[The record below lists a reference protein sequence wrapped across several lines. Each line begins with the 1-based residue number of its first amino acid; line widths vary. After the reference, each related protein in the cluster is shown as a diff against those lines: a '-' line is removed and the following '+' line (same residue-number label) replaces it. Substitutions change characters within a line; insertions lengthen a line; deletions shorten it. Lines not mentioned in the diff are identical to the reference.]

1 MKFTKQAVASLTLPP
16 GKSDHIVFD
25 AETAGFGVRLRK
37 TGSRIFIAQ
46 MRIGGR
52 TRRISIGD
60 VGRIELETARVFAKQ
75 FFAQSVLGTDPIAAR
90 AEAKARAAVTVG
102 STIELY
108 LAARES
114 SLRPISFKQIT
125 RCLRR
130 YFAGLH
136 PLPVSSVTRRDVAAA
151 VTEIA
156 RDHGKVAAARARS
169 YLSAFFSWT
178 LREGIGGE
186 SNPVANTNDPA
197 PDEQPRDRVLAPGEI
212 KAVWR
217 SLPDTDFGRVVR
229 LLFLTGCRRAEIGSL
244 SWSEID
250 LGRALLIIPAN
261 RMKGGR
267 EHRLPLVPEAV
278 EILRS
283 VTPRPGNKF
292 VFGGARNGFTAFQY
306 SMKELRGALAAT
318 GYVTERFT
326 LHDIRRSV
334 KSEMSDL
341 LIEPW
346 ISERIL
352 AHVRGGIEGVYD
364 WSRLEGPMRTA
375 LRLWADR
382 LRTIVEGAES
392 TVVPMRMPA

>member
-1 MKFTKQAVASLTLPP
+1 MKFTKQSVAELRLPP
-16 GKSDHIVFD
+16 DKIDHIVFD
-25 AETAGFGVRLRK
+25 DDTAGFGVRLRK

-75 FFAQSVLGTDPIAAR
+75 FFAQSALGTDPIAAR
-90 AEAKARAAVTVG
+90 AEARAKAAVTVG
-102 STIELY
+102 PTLELY
-108 LAARES
+108 LAAKES
-114 SLRPISFKQIT
+114 SLRPVSFKQAV

-130 YFAGLH
+130 YFSALH
-136 PLPVSSVTRRDVAAA
+136 PLPVSSVTRRDVAVA

-156 RDHGKVAAARARS
+156 REHGKVTAARARS
-169 YLSAFFSWT
+169 HLSAFFSWA

-197 PDEQPRDRVLAPGEI
+197 PDEQPRDRILAPDEI

-244 SWSEID
+244 SWPEID
-250 LGRALLIIPAN
+250 LGRALLIIPAG

-283 VTPRPGNKF
+283 VAPRPGNKF
-292 VFGGARNGFTAFQY
+292 VFGGVRNGFTAFQY

-364 WSRLEGPMRTA
+364 WSRLEAPMRTA
-375 LRLWADR
+375 LLKWAER
-382 LRTIVEGAES
+382 LRAIVEGTES
-392 TVVPMRMPA
+392 TVVALRA

>member
-1 MKFTKQAVASLTLPP
+1 MKFTKQSVAELKLPP
-16 GKSDHIVFD
+16 DKIDHIVFD
-25 AETAGFGVRLRK
+25 DDTPGFGVRLRK

-52 TRRISIGD
+52 TRRISIGE

-90 AEAKARAAVTVG
+90 AEAKAKAAVTVG
-102 STIELY
+102 PTIELY
-108 LAARES
+108 LAAKET
-114 SLRPISFKQIT
+114 SLRPVSYKQAV

-136 PLPVSSVTRRDVAAA
+136 PLPVSSVTRRDVAVA

-156 RDHGKVAAARARS
+156 RDHGKVTAARARS
-169 YLSAFFSWT
+169 HLSAFFSWC

-197 PDEQPRDRVLAPGEI
+197 PDEEPRDRVLAPDEI
-212 KAVWR
+212 KAIWR
-217 SLPDTDFGRVVR
+217 SLPDTDFGRVVQ

-244 SWSEID
+244 SWSEINFEK
-250 LGRALLIIPAN
+250 ALLTIPAS
-261 RMKGGR
+261 RMKGGQL
-267 EHRLPLVPEAV
+267 HRLPLVPEAI
-278 EILRS
+278 EILQS
-283 VTPRPGNKF
+283 VAPRPGNKF
-292 VFGGARNGFTAFQY
+292 VFGGARNGFTNFQY
-306 SMKELRGALAAT
+306 SMTELRNALAVT
-318 GYVTERFT
+318 GLVTERWT
-326 LHDIRRSV
+326 LHDVRRSV
-334 KSEMSDL
+334 KSELSEL

-375 LRLWADR
+375 LLKWADR
-382 LRTIVEGAES
+382 LRSIVDDTES
-392 TVVPMRMPA
+392 TVVALRA

>member
-16 GKSDHIVFD
+16 DKIDHIVFD
-25 AETAGFGVRLRK
+25 DVTAGFGVRLRK

-46 MRIGGR
+46 MRINGR

-60 VGRIELETARVFAKQ
+60 VGRIELETARTFAKQ

-90 AEAKARAAVTVG
+90 AEAKAKAAVTVG
-102 STIELY
+102 PTVELY
-108 LAARES
+108 LAAKET
-114 SLRPISFKQIT
+114 SLRPVSYKQAV

-130 YFAGLH
+130 YFVGLH

-156 RDHGKVAAARARS
+156 KDHGKVTAARARS
-169 YLSAFFSWT
+169 HLSAFFSWC
-178 LREGIGGE
+178 LKEGIGGE
-186 SNPVANTNDPA
+186 ANPVANTNDPA
-197 PDEQPRDRVLAPGEI
+197 PDEQPRDRVLSPEEI

-217 SLPDTDFGRVVR
+217 SLPDTEFGKVVR

-244 SWSEID
+244 QWSEINFD
-250 LGRALLIIPAN
+250 KALLTIPAS
-261 RMKGGR
+261 RMKGGA
-267 EHRLPLVPEAV
+267 EHRLPLTPEALA
-278 EILRS
+278 ILKP
-283 VTPRPGNKF
+283 VAPRPGNKF

-306 SMKELRGALAAT
+306 SMRELRSALAVT
-318 GYVTERFT
+318 GLVVERWT

-334 KSEMSDL
+334 KSELSEL

-352 AHVRGGIEGVYD
+352 AHVRGGVEGVYD
-364 WSRLEGPMRTA
+364 WSRLEQPMRAALSRWAARLHAIIEGGESNVVA
-375 LRLWADR
+375 LRA
-382 LRTIVEGAES
+382 
-392 TVVPMRMPA
+392 

>member
-1 MKFTKQAVASLTLPP
+1 MKFTKQSVAELRLPP
-16 GKSDHIVFD
+16 DKIDHIVFD
-25 AETAGFGVRLRK
+25 DDTAGFGVRLRK

-75 FFAQSVLGTDPIAAR
+75 FFAQSALGTDPIAAR
-90 AEAKARAAVTVG
+90 AEARAKAAVTVG
-102 STIELY
+102 PTLELY
-108 LAARES
+108 LAAKES
-114 SLRPISFKQIT
+114 SLRPVSFKQAV

-130 YFAGLH
+130 YFSALH
-136 PLPVSSVTRRDVAAA
+136 PLPVSSVTRRDVAVA

-156 RDHGKVAAARARS
+156 REHGKVTAARARS
-169 YLSAFFSWT
+169 HLSAFFSWA

-197 PDEQPRDRVLAPGEI
+197 PDEQPRDRILAPDEI

-244 SWSEID
+244 SWPEID
-250 LGRALLIIPAN
+250 LGRALLIIPAG

-283 VTPRPGNKF
+283 VAPRPGNKS
-292 VFGGARNGFTAFQY
+292 VFGGVRNGFTAFQY

-364 WSRLEGPMRTA
+364 WSRLEAPMRTA
-375 LRLWADR
+375 LLKWAER
-382 LRTIVEGAES
+382 LRAIVEGTES
-392 TVVPMRMPA
+392 TVVALRA